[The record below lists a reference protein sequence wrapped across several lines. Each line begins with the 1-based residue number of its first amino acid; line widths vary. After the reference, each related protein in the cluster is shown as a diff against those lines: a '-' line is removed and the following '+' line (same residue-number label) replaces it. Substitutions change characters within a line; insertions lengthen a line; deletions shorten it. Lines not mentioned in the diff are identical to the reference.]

1 MVSQEQFE
9 ELRGK
14 IVNQEQFEE
23 LRLRLVAYESQQSAS
38 QTGMQQEVKK
48 QVSEVSE
55 GLKDLYT
62 VANVAVG
69 AVASR
74 VQRIEEELTA
84 QEERRNSRRGGE
96 DVMHGQKSLLHYK
109 NMKVPVLEKM
119 EGWRSWTAD
128 VEDYT
133 EETMPGIRADL
144 ETAKSC
150 DEEVTDLD
158 MSAGAWSHREMV
170 WRFLKQYT
178 AGEAR
183 KVVGSAPNRNGWEA
197 WRKLHLQYEP
207 QLVMREAVVMSA
219 FTNMVSKRAKSPQ
232 ESKTLL
238 LELDERARRVEE
250 VTGEPIDNRHR
261 MSVVMGLIDAESMR
275 HTTAH

>member
-1 MVSQEQFE
+1 MVGQEQFD
-9 ELRGK
+9 ELRAR

-23 LRLRLVAYESQQSAS
+23 LRLKLVAYESQQSAS

-48 QVSEVSE
+48 QVAEVSE

-74 VQRIEEELTA
+74 VQRIEEELIA
-84 QEERRNSRRGGE
+84 QKERRNNRRGGGGE
-96 DVMHGQKSLLHYK
+96 QMQGQKSLLLYK

-119 EGWRSWTAD
+119 EGWRNWTAD

-150 DEEVTDLD
+150 DEEVAEVD
-158 MSAGAWSHREMV
+158 M
-170 WRFLKQYT
+170 
-178 AGEAR
+178 
-183 KVVGSAPNRNGWEA
+183 AP
-197 WRKLHLQYEP
+197 
-207 QLVMREAVVMSA
+207 
-219 FTNMVSKRAKSPQ
+219 
-232 ESKTLL
+232 
-238 LELDERARRVEE
+238 
-250 VTGEPIDNRHR
+250 
-261 MSVVMGLIDAESMR
+261 DA
-275 HTTAH
+275 

>member
-1 MVSQEQFE
+1 MVSQEQFD
-9 ELRGK
+9 ELRAR

-23 LRLRLVAYESQQSAS
+23 LRLKLVAYESQQSAN
-38 QTGMQQEVKK
+38 QTGMQQEVTK
-48 QVSEVSE
+48 QVGEVSE

-62 VANVAVG
+62 VANVVVG

-96 DVMHGQKSLLHYK
+96 DGMHGQKSLLHYK

-170 WRFLKQYT
+170 RRFLKQYT
-178 AGEAR
+178 AGEAK
-183 KVVGSAPNRNGWEA
+183 KVVGSVPNRNGWEA
-197 WRKLHLQYEP
+197 
-207 QLVMREAVVMSA
+207 
-219 FTNMVSKRAKSPQ
+219 
-232 ESKTLL
+232 
-238 LELDERARRVEE
+238 
-250 VTGEPIDNRHR
+250 
-261 MSVVMGLIDAESMR
+261 
-275 HTTAH
+275 

>member
-1 MVSQEQFE
+1 
-9 ELRGK
+9 
-14 IVNQEQFEE
+14 
-23 LRLRLVAYESQQSAS
+23 
-38 QTGMQQEVKK
+38 MQ
-48 QVSEVSE
+48 
-55 GLKDLYT
+55 
-62 VANVAVG
+62 
-69 AVASR
+69 
-74 VQRIEEELTA
+74 
-84 QEERRNSRRGGE
+84 
-96 DVMHGQKSLLHYK
+96 GQKSLLHYK

-144 ETAKSC
+144 ETAKNC

-158 MSAGAWSHREMV
+158 MSAGAWEHREMV

-219 FTNMVSKRAKSPQ
+219 FTNMVTRRAKSPQ
-232 ESKTLL
+232 ESKTRRPSSWSSTR
-238 LELDERARRVEE
+238 ER
-250 VTGEPIDNRHR
+250 G
-261 MSVVMGLIDAESMR
+261 G
-275 HTTAH
+275 